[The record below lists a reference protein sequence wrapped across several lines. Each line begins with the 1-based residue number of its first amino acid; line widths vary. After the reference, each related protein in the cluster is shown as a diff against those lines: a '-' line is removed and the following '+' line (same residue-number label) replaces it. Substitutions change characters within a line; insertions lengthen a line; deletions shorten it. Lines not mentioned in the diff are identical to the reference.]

1 MVNYM
6 LQENIM
12 KLESKT
18 EKATAQFLMLFTML
32 YVTFNLVGCA
42 LLFKVVQIGPGIAPG
57 GIFFL
62 PIVLLI
68 EDIVAEIFGYKI
80 SRALLWYILFSSL
93 IFPACTVMVT
103 RFPSPDF
110 WHFDS
115 AYHTV
120 FDPLLRGGP
129 ALFLAVLIGRFIN
142 IYALTKSKIL
152 VSGKYFWIRS
162 VLSTSVGGLVAL
174 IILCGLAYSNSVPF
188 SDIKTLLVTDYIIRV
203 VYAMLGGIPAAFI
216 VIYLKKKYGLDT
228 FDYNTNFNPFK
239 IDLN

>member
-1 MVNYM
+1 M
-6 LQENIM
+6 LQEKTV
-12 KLESKT
+12 KLENAS
-18 EKATAQFLMLFTML
+18 AQFLMLFTML

-80 SRALLWYILFSSL
+80 SRTLLWYILFSSL
-93 IFPACTVMVT
+93 IFSACTIMVV
-103 RFPSPDF
+103 RFPSPSF
-110 WHFDS
+110 WHADS

-129 ALFLAVLIGRFIN
+129 GLFFAVLVGRFVN
-142 IYALTKSKIL
+142 IYAITKTKVL
-152 VSGKYFWIRS
+152 VRGKYFWLRS

-174 IILCGLAYSNSVPF
+174 MILCTLAYGNAVPF
-188 SDIKTLLVTDYIIRV
+188 SDIKTLFVTDYLIRV
-203 VYAMLGGIPAAFI
+203 LYAVLGGIPAAFI

-239 IDLN
+239 IDLD